1 MHILQNKT
9 AKRVV
14 VSKLKLKFVLK
25 SIYLQDMSIRNM
37 NPKRLLP
44 FLLALTSGILLS
56 LSWYDSFPGLFI
68 LIAFIPLLY
77 AEHLLTIKNSSTW
90 RVIIH
95 AAVALSIWTIIDT
108 WWIKNAAIEG
118 LIAAI
123 IIHGSLGS
131 IVFGLFHITKKR
143 LGTIPGYCSLIFFW
157 IAYEHFYTNAEIS
170 FPWLTLGNGLA
181 KDTMLIQWYEYTGVL
196 GGSLWIL
203 IVNLTLFFSIRSF
216 LEKSRKDGYR
226 RLTWASIMIIVPIIA
241 SLAIYHS
248 YRETGDE
255 VKVAVLQPNIDPYN
269 EKFDGMTPEEQTSI
283 LLELAEEASDSSTKL
298 IIGPETAL
306 QGFIQEEDL
315 AGSAPVAMVEA
326 FAKKRANAAIIVGMT
341 SAKTYFTLTKP
352 TPTARKVPNQDI
364 YYDRYNA
371 ALQVD
376 VSGTQVY
383 HKSKLVVGVEK
394 MPYTKT
400 FPFIEELSVNLGG
413 TSGSL
418 GTQDERTIFHSDH
431 NRILVAPAICYESV
445 YGEYFAGWIKN
456 GANIGAVIT
465 NDGWWGDTP
474 GYKQHLSYSSIRAI
488 ETRHYI
494 VRSANTGISAIIN
507 SKGEIT
513 KRLGWWQRGYI
524 KGVVFTNDET
534 TFYVRW
540 GDYIGRISTLLAL
553 LMLPVLLVNF
563 LKKGKT
569 E

>member
-1 MHILQNKT
+1 MLTK
-9 AKRVV
+9 
-14 VSKLKLKFVLK
+14 
-25 SIYLQDMSIRNM
+25 NM
-37 NPKRLLP
+37 NLKKLLP
-44 FLLALTSGILLS
+44 LLLATTSGVLLS
-56 LSWYDSFPGLFI
+56 LSWYDSFSGLI
-68 LIAFIPLLY
+68 LLVAFIPVLY
-77 AEHLLTIKNSSTW
+77 AEHLLSAQDSSTW
-90 RVIIH
+90 KVIIH
-95 AAVALSIWTIIDT
+95 AAFALSIWTLIDT

-143 LGTIPGYCSLIFFW
+143 LGIIPGYLSLIFFW

-181 KDTMLIQWYEYTGVL
+181 KDTMLIQWYEYTGIL

-203 IVNLTLFFSIRSF
+203 VVNLTLFFSTLSF
-216 LEKSRKDGYR
+216 LAKNKKEGYR
-226 RLTWASIMIIVPIIA
+226 RLSWAAAVIFIPIIA
-241 SLAIYHS
+241 SAAIYHS
-248 YRETGDE
+248 YKETGKE
-255 VKVAVLQPNIDPYN
+255 VKVAILQPNIDPYN

-283 LLELAEEASDSSTKL
+283 LLQLAEEASDSTTKL

-315 AGSAPVAMVEA
+315 AGSTPVAMVEA
-326 FAKKRANAAIIVGMT
+326 FAKKRPNAAIIVGMT
-341 SAKTYFTLTKP
+341 SAKTYFTLVKP

-376 VSGTQVY
+376 TSGTQVY

-394 MPYTKT
+394 MPYTKM
-400 FPFIEELSVNLGG
+400 FPFIEEMAVNLGG

-418 GTQDERTIFHSDH
+418 GTQEERATFHSDN
-431 NRILVAPAICYESV
+431 NRIIVAPAICYESV
-445 YGEYFAGWIKN
+445 YGEYFTGWIKN

-474 GYKQHLSYSSIRAI
+474 GYRQHLSYSSLRAI
-488 ETRHYI
+488 ETRRYI
-494 VRSANTGISAIIN
+494 ARSANTGISAIIN
-507 SKGEIT
+507 AKGEII
-513 KRLGWWQRGYI
+513 KKLGWWQRGYI
-524 KGVVFTNDET
+524 TGAVITNDKT

-553 LMLPVLLVNF
+553 LMLPVLLVRY
-563 LKKGKT
+563 LKRNT
-569 E
+569 VE